1 MSSCPASEGERRES
15 TRNGSTVSVPEPGSR
30 MRDARPLRLRGHRHR
45 LIASS
50 SPPLGAILSAIVIDV
65 NERNGAYTLYSVHVW
80 RRVGG
85 GGLMLDRLERGRK
98 REVGYRI
105 GWRVGMGKG
114 RSN

>member
-85 GGLMLDRLERGRK
+85 GGVNVGQIREREEKGGR
-98 REVGYRI
+98 V
-105 GWRVGMGKG
+105 
-114 RSN
+114 